1 MINVRLQATDGQKV
15 NAKAKPVGSLMS
27 TSKEG
32 NEFLLAKSLK
42 SFEKIGR
49 EKKKDSP
56 EVHVH
61 EDKELI
67 QEFCD
72 FVNLIVMPT

>member
-1 MINVRLQATDGQKV
+1 MVPFAGYGTDFG
-15 NAKAKPVGSLMS
+15 
-27 TSKEG
+27 
-32 NEFLLAKSLK
+32 FLEVFCVLCGK
-42 SFEKIGR
+42 R
-49 EKKKDSP
+49 KKKDSP
-56 EVHVH
+56 EAHVH